1 MTLIY
6 FILILGA
13 IVFVH
18 ELGHFLFAKLF
29 GVYVYE
35 FSLGMGPKI
44 WSWKSKKKGT
54 ETEYSI
60 RALPIGG
67 AVSLAGEEV
76 EDDKKIPKNRKLQAK
91 PAWQRFLIMFFGAGS
106 NFILAF
112 IVLFMIAMI
121 WGAPN
126 MDPTFTKVDAEYP
139 MYEAGIR
146 SGDRVLSIN
155 GDKTTTIDDVRLYL
169 ALASDGNSVEFEIK
183 DKGTVKV
190 TPIKEEENDVVR
202 YRFGVVFEPTI
213 EKGFLASIKY
223 TFVKLGA
230 MFKQMFVTFKL
241 LFTGGL
247 SMDNL
252 GGPVAIYGV
261 VGESQKQ
268 GFDSIL
274 MLVALLCVNVGFI
287 NLIPFPAFD
296 GGRILFI
303 VIEKIKGSPINAEA
317 ENKIHTVGFILLM
330 ILILYVTVNDILR
343 LF

>member
-1 MTLIY
+1 MTIIY
-6 FILILGA
+6 FILILGI

-44 WSWKSKKKGT
+44 WSRKKDGK
-54 ETEYSI
+54 ETEYSL
-60 RALPIGG
+60 RLLPIGG
-67 AVSLAGEEV
+67 AVTLAGEEI
-76 EDDKKIPKNRKLQAK
+76 DDDEAIPKDRKLQSK

-106 NFILAF
+106 NFILA
-112 IVLFMIAMI
+112 ILVLFLIGMI

-126 MDPTFTKVDAEYP
+126 MDPVLSSVEKDMP
-139 MYEAGIR
+139 MYEAGVRDGAKI
-146 SGDRVLSIN
+146 LAIN
-155 GDKTTTIDDVRLYL
+155 GQKTTTIDDVRLYM
-169 ALASDGNSVEFEIK
+169 ALVDKGSSVEFEVENLGK
-183 DKGTVKV
+183 VNV
-190 TPIKEEENDVVR
+190 TPIKEEKDGVAS
-202 YRFGVVFEPTI
+202 YRFGVVFEPVVERGI
-213 EKGFLASIKY
+213 FASIKY
-223 TFVKLGA
+223 SFVKTGA
-230 MFKQMFVTFKL
+230 MFKQMFITLKL
-241 LFTGGL
+241 LVTGGL

-268 GFDSIL
+268 GIDSVL
-274 MLVALLCVNVGFI
+274 MLLALLCINVGFI

-303 VIEKIKGSPINAEA
+303 IIEKIKGSPIKAET
-317 ENKIHTVGFILLM
+317 ENRVHTVGFILLI
-330 ILILYVTVNDILR
+330 ILILYVTVNDILK